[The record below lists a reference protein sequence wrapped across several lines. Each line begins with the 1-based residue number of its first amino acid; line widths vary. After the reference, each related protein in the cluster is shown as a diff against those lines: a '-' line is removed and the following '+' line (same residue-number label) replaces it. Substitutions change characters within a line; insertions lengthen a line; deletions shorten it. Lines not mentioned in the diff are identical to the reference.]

1 MAVDEEWKIQNKLY
15 RMKDKKLELELRLK
29 EITKYRKL
37 LFNFSFFSKRKDEKI
52 LPYLIEIVIIL
63 LFNLDKVFD
72 FYYLKTKSFLT
83 IKKIKKEILTL
94 TKEIKKY
101 EQY

>member
-1 MAVDEEWKIQNKLY
+1 MTDKERWKIQNKLY

-29 EITKYRKL
+29 EITKHTKL
-37 LFNFSFFSKRKDEKI
+37 LFNFGLFSKREDEKI
-52 LPYLIEIVIIL
+52 LTYLIEVVILL

-72 FYYLKTKSFLT
+72 FYYLKTKSFLV
-83 IKKIKKEILTL
+83 IKKIKKEIITL
-94 TKEIKKY
+94 TKEIKYY